1 MSAPARSK
9 KEITAIDALT
19 KIAAM
24 LSTAQLLTS
33 TKEESEL
40 MLELVGVAEDVA
52 LRALD
57 EVGA

>member
-1 MSAPARSK
+1 MSTPTRSK
-9 KEITAIDALT
+9 KEITAIDALN

-40 MLELVGVAEDVA
+40 MLELVGIAESVA
-52 LRALD
+52 LRTLG
-57 EVGA
+57 EVDA